1 MPSKEVNSEKLKVKS
16 KRKMLKIFIFF
27 IILFTVHCSLFTI
40 SWAEIVDRIVAYV
53 NDDVITLS
61 ELKERSRLRPEA
73 QPEGLEN
80 RDEREVLNGVINRVL
95 LLSEVKRLGLTVPE
109 EDDKTMIERLIDRRI
124 KAFILIPIEKAREF
138 YEKNKDRFGGKD
150 FLEVRDEINHYLIEE
165 ETNKRLGKYITEL
178 RGKANIKILY

>member
-1 MPSKEVNSEKLKVKS
+1 MK
-16 KRKMLKIFIFF
+16 KISG
-27 IILFTVHCSLFTI
+27 ILMFCSLLFTI
-40 SWAEIVDRIVAYV
+40 HYSLTLISSAEIVDRIVAYV

-61 ELKERSRLRPEA
+61 ELKERSRL
-73 QPEGLEN
+73 EN

-95 LLSEVKRLGLTVPE
+95 LLSEVKRVGLTAPE

-124 KAFILIPIEKAREF
+124 KAFILVPIEKAREF

-165 ETNKRLGKYITEL
+165 ETNKRLEKYIMEL